1 MPQQLRGT
9 IIKTPDSNPGLLFVA
24 GQQKPFTLE
33 GVWKSPVAPAINMAV
48 DAEFDDVGFIKGL
61 TAVDPQQAAR
71 EKLNQIGDAAQ
82 QQGREVAKI
91 ASYGVSTLVARM
103 GVAALAATV
112 ILWIAWFFMPGLGF
126 SVNFFGVGQTK
137 SFTLW
142 DALSLDPI
150 NNMNP
155 GSSGLLNLIV
165 IVGIVAPL
173 AASFIQHPQAR
184 YLYAAP
190 LACLLI
196 AWFTIQHEFSQALV
210 AAGIAASIS
219 GIKMAPDYGTYVA
232 ALASLVVAARA
243 LKRPAI

>member
-1 MPQQLRGT
+1 MRHSSGER
-9 IIKTPDSNPGLLFVA
+9 LLKKASQGVA
-24 GQQKPFTLE
+24 
-33 GVWKSPVAPAINMAV
+33 
-48 DAEFDDVGFIKGL
+48 
-61 TAVDPQQAAR
+61 
-71 EKLNQIGDAAQ
+71 
-82 QQGREVAKI
+82 
-91 ASYGVSTLVARM
+91 TLVARM
-103 GVAALAATV
+103 GKAALAATV

-196 AWFTIQHEFSQALV
+196 AWFTIQRELGQAL
-210 AAGIAASIS
+210 ALQQSRRRRQRRWHRDTPGYGAYIS
-219 GIKMAPDYGTYVA
+219 RW
-232 ALASLVVAARA
+232 RA
-243 LKRPAI
+243 LSLPRACSSARRATTLLPNHAAVTVLLRKIVFARIAEGR